1 MLALY
6 RNSAKQPV
14 DDPSMT
20 LDCLELRDSNLKPWE
35 KFCETFQEVNSSDS
49 GGFRDKPD

>member
-14 DDPSMT
+14 DDTSFMP
-20 LDCLELRDSNLKPWE
+20 DCLELRDSDLKTSE